1 MLKWKDDFSVKVSVL
16 DDQHKELFN
25 LGNKIYNALKT
36 EKEDKYDEIVRLLD
50 ELEEY
55 TRYHFKT
62 EEKLLEK
69 YGAVVSDEHKKEHE
83 DFVIKLMEAKT
94 RDLDS
99 NQEKVLYGMLNFVA
113 DWITNHILNTD
124 KEYSQPLNEKG
135 IY

>member
-69 YGAVVSDEHKKEHE
+69 YGVVVSDEHKKEHE

>member
-69 YGAVVSDEHKKEHE
+69 YGVLVSDEHKKEHE

>member
-1 MLKWKDDFSVKVSVL
+1 MLKWKDNFSVKVSVL

-69 YGAVVSDEHKKEHE
+69 YGVVVSDEHKKEHE

>member
-69 YGAVVSDEHKKEHE
+69 YGVIVSDEHKKEHE